1 MDEVLQKWRK
11 IISDLDGCSQII
23 VPRLYDSFSRSK
35 VCRTHVQKCVE
46 LHGFSDQIN
55 RLEHMV
61 VAFTLVPMRLICH
74 ITSYIRIKSFSHQ
87 IIIHTKAR
95 VTRCGFIGKSN
106 VTGSEGVFAIH

>member
-1 MDEVLQKWRK
+1 MDAVLQKWRK

-46 LHGFSDQIN
+46 HHGFSDQIN

-61 VAFTLVPMRLICH
+61 VAFTLIPMMTHL
-74 ITSYIRIKSFSHQ
+74 SYH
-87 IIIHTKAR
+87 
-95 VTRCGFIGKSN
+95 
-106 VTGSEGVFAIH
+106 